1 MSAARPF
8 EMIFDGTHL
17 RATLQPGD
25 SGLLVVTFDYR
36 MDGKDS
42 FTPAEHS
49 TTFAR
54 QGHAQLSI
62 KTRRND
68 WFINPE
74 TDVLDAAL
82 RGFSDGYARVHMLGY
97 SMGGY
102 GALRFADALGATSL
116 VAVSPQVSI
125 HPAQAP
131 WERRYNAEAAGF
143 DPVLGDLAAHPAPG
157 LRGLVLLDPFIRQ
170 DRAHGRRICAL
181 FAGLRMVPLGFG
193 GHPASQVIRGAGKR
207 WVIDRATVQ
216 PRPQPG
222 LILRTHRDGRRQ
234 APGYWLRLARFCA
247 NRRPALAAL
256 ALERAQALGAPGARV
271 SDPPA

>member
-1 MSAARPF
+1 MTAARPYR
-8 EMIFDGTHL
+8 MIFDGHHL
-17 RATLQPGD
+17 RATLQSGN

-36 MDGKDS
+36 MDGKDT

-74 TDVLDAAL
+74 TAALDAAL
-82 RGFSDGYARVHMLGY
+82 RVFARDYGKVHMLGY

-102 GALRFADALGATSL
+102 GALRFAQALGATSL
-116 VAVSPQVSI
+116 VAISPQVSI

-131 WERRYNAEAAGF
+131 WERRYKDEAAGF
-143 DPVLGDLAAHPAPG
+143 DPVTGDLAAHPAPA
-157 LRGLVLLDPFIRQ
+157 LRGLVLLDPFVRM
-170 DRAHGRRICAL
+170 DRAHGQRICAL
-181 FAGLRMVPLGFG
+181 FPGLRQVRLAFG
-193 GHPASQVIRGAGKR
+193 GHPASQVLRGAGKR
-207 WVIDRATVQ
+207 WVIDRAAVQ
-216 PRPQPG
+216 PDPRPG
-222 LILRTHRDGRRQ
+222 LILRTHREGRRQ

-247 NRRPALAAL
+247 TRRPALAAQARARAE
-256 ALERAQALGAPGARV
+256 ALVASGDAPR
-271 SDPPA
+271 DPAA